1 MSDTTKVLVG
11 DCGLNSDTNSLMS
24 SAETVRDAG
33 YTKWD
38 CHTPFPVH
46 GLDGAMG
53 LKDTPIPYIVLIM
66 GFLGLA
72 TAVGMQGYMNSIDY
86 KIIIGG
92 KAMFSWPAFVPV
104 CFELFVL
111 FTAMAISGC
120 LLFFCKLLKWH
131 HPLHDSNIMKE
142 VTCDKFAVVLDAKD
156 DLFSRDKATQLLE
169 KTGCSDIRPLYEI
182 DDDGKVL

>member
-1 MSDTTKVLVG
+1 MSKTNKVTVG
-11 DCGLNSDTNSLMS
+11 VVGLFSDTNALMH
-24 SAETVRDAG
+24 SATTVRDAG
-33 YTKWD
+33 YKKWD

-53 LKDTPIPYIVLIM
+53 LKDTPIPYIVLTM
-66 GFLGLA
+66 GFIGLA
-72 TAVGMQGYMNSIDY
+72 CAIAMQGWMNAIDY
-86 KIIIGG
+86 KIIFGG
-92 KAMFSWPAFVPV
+92 KPFFAWPAFVPI

-111 FTAMAISGC
+111 FTAIAISGS

-142 VTCDKFAVVLDAKD
+142 VTCDKFAVVLQADDA
-156 DLFSRDKATQLLE
+156 LFTEEKATKLLE
-169 KTGCSDIRPLYEI
+169 RSGCKDIRLLYEI